1 MFFLTNLI
9 FISNIIG
16 DLPKTKSFA
25 ANILMLVFSLH
36 GLQVEHTVHTGV
48 SFTSNQPHNSL
59 KTQTLV
65 NRNIRTTIRQLCL
78 LLQKNSSK
86 MVLSQQMS
94 SAKSSHAALQ
104 CRVKL
109 LCLG

>member
-9 FISNIIG
+9 FISNIIR
-16 DLPKTKSFA
+16 DLPKVKSFA

-36 GLQVEHTVHTGV
+36 GLQVAHTGV

-65 NRNIRTTIRQLCL
+65 NRNIHTTIRQLCL
-78 LLQKNSSK
+78 LLQKNSNK